1 MKKSLL
7 SLSLLFSMW
16 SFAVVISGDMPLLKS
31 ATTTPNVAPTAKK
44 AKVQAKK
51 AALHTAAKANTAAL
65 TLDPTSFPIAKDSQ
79 WSYKDDGTSLDATN
93 WKSLAYSNT
102 SWATGYAPLGYGD
115 SQNTQISYG
124 PDAGNKYVT
133 YYFSKDINVNLADLT
148 DFVDFGIKRDD
159 GAVVY
164 VNGVEVF
171 RDNMPTGAFN
181 YLTTST
187 DIVDGADENRYF
199 VHQVAKTFFT
209 QGVNRIAV
217 EMHNRDG
224 QSSDIKFDMFV
235 QNEASGN
242 LVVDCEDNHVGCFT
256 SIAPTAQTPNL
267 IIPQEHRFQLM
278 FKEGSN
284 FTIGTGTVPGNHDFT
299 GYHPADGSSTV
310 GRLAVNHEN
319 NPGGVSIVNLHLN
332 TDQSLWMMDS
342 SQAVDLY
349 NQALVTTNRNCSGGI
364 TPWHT
369 SITAEE
375 ATAVGDANGDGY
387 DDVGWLVEIDP
398 ITAMVK
404 DYGNGQEKLWAMGRM
419 NHENVVVNNEGTKA
433 YYGEDGGTHCVYK
446 FVPTVANNLTSG
458 NVYVLKM
465 DLPLANDEPS
475 STTAT
480 WVQVPNTTQVE
491 RNTLNAIAGQLGG
504 TNFNGVEDC
513 EISPLDG
520 KVYFTSKGKNRVY
533 RFKDNGTTVSEFE
546 TFVGGMSYPIETANG
561 TVTEPWGDGNDNI
574 TFDDKGNM
582 WLLQDGGKNYIW
594 VVRPDHQQS
603 NPHILLHSSMPA
615 GSEPTGLTFTPDF
628 KYGFFS
634 VQHPDGGNAPQLDA
648 TGNQVNF
655 NASAVVVFSL
665 AENLG
670 VNAPMADF
678 AANQVTVNAGQTVTF
693 TDMSTNT
700 PTSWAWTFE
709 GGTPATS
716 TEENPTVTYATAG
729 TYNVSLTAT
738 NAIGASEPAEKID
751 YIIVEATT
759 GLNDVTGL
767 DNVSIYPNP
776 TQGKVT
782 VQINEEAGQNVSVEV
797 LDFLGRS
804 IYTTTATSTGA
815 SQKIEL
821 NLAGLLGDQV
831 FFIRLN
837 VGDKS
842 GSYKLI
848 KN

>member
-1 MKKSLL
+1 
-7 SLSLLFSMW
+7 MW

-31 ATTTPNVAPTAKK
+31 ATTTQPNVGPTAKK
-44 AKVQAKK
+44 AKAQAKK
-51 AALHTAAKANTAAL
+51 AASHTAAKANTAAL
-65 TLDPTSFPIAKDSQ
+65 TLEPTSFPITKDSQ

-124 PDAGNKYVT
+124 TDSANKYIT

-171 RDNMPTGAFN
+171 RDNMPSGAFN

-187 DIVDGADENRYF
+187 DIIDGADENRYF
-199 VHQVAKTFFT
+199 VHQVAKSFFT

-235 QNEASGN
+235 QNQASGN
-242 LVVDCEDNHVGCFT
+242 LIVDCEENHVGCFT
-256 SIAPTAQTPNL
+256 SINPTAQTPNL

-284 FTIGTGTVPGNHDFT
+284 FTIGTGTVPGNHDFV

-342 SQAVDLY
+342 SQAVDIY

-375 ATAVGDANGDGY
+375 ATAAGDANGDGY
-387 DDVGWLVEIDP
+387 QDVGWLVEIDP
-398 ITAMVK
+398 VTAMVK

-458 NVYVLKM
+458 AVYVLKM

-475 STTAT
+475 SSTAT
-480 WVQVPNTTQVE
+480 WVLVPNATQAD
-491 RNTLNAIAGQLGG
+491 RNNLNTIAGQLGG

-533 RFKDNGTTVSEFE
+533 RFKDNGNTVSEFE
-546 TFVGGMSYPIETANG
+546 TFVGGMSYPIETATG

-615 GSEPTGLTFTPDF
+615 GSEPTGLTFTPDH

-634 VQHPDGGNAPQLDA
+634 VQHPDGTNAPQLDA
-648 TGNQVNF
+648 TGNEVNF
-655 NASAVVVFSL
+655 NASAIVVFSL

-678 AANQVTVNAGQTVTF
+678 TANQVTVNAGQTVTF

-729 TYNVSLTAT
+729 TYNVSLVAT
-738 NAIGASEPAEKID
+738 NATGASEPAEKID
-751 YIIVEATT
+751 YIIVQGTT
-759 GLNDVTGL
+759 GVDGVTGL

-776 TQGKVT
+776 TQGNVT

-804 IYTTTATSTGA
+804 VYTTTATSTGA

-821 NLAGLLGDQV
+821 NLAGLMGDQV